1 MKKTLMIV
9 LAALAIGATALA
21 QDNQGGAG
29 GGQGRRQGGGQFRM
43 GGMRGGDASGL
54 GLLNI
59 AEVQKELK
67 MTPAQIQSVT
77 DYQAA
82 QREKMQA
89 MRPQGGGGGGAGF
102 DPVKM
107 REMQA
112 EMTKEAVKKV
122 AEILDDSQEGR
133 LFELRVQ
140 RAGNEAIT
148 FADVQ
153 EKLGLSS
160 AQKSKVKLAQRENE
174 EASMGMFRGGGGGGG
189 GQVDRQALMEEMR
202 RMREE
207 YVKKLGEILT
217 AEQAASLKKMGG
229 AAFKF
234 PEPQQRRP
242 GGGGGGL

>member
-1 MKKTLMIV
+1 
-9 LAALAIGATALA
+9 
-21 QDNQGGAG
+21 
-29 GGQGRRQGGGQFRM
+29 M

-82 QREKMQA
+82 QREKMMA

-112 EMTKEAVKKV
+112 EMTKEAIAKV

-153 EKLGLSS
+153 DKLGLSS
-160 AQKSKVKLAQRENE
+160 A
-174 EASMGMFRGGGGGGG
+174 
-189 GQVDRQALMEEMR
+189 
-202 RMREE
+202 
-207 YVKKLGEILT
+207 
-217 AEQAASLKKMGG
+217 
-229 AAFKF
+229 
-234 PEPQQRRP
+234 
-242 GGGGGGL
+242 